1 MLGAAVEQA
10 TVLAAAK
17 ARQERL
23 DNDKKKFAG
32 RARAVNQRPPV
43 RRCPLM

>member
-23 DNDKKKFAG
+23 DNDKKSLLEGPALSTS
-32 RARAVNQRPPV
+32 ALLCAAAP
-43 RRCPLM
+43 